1 MRAVP
6 ASAGRS
12 LLLAAVLVAVGG
24 WSASE
29 GVAQQGNKG
38 NQGDKKA
45 GPEPGAKT
53 EKTYQIKME
62 GKPWAAVFSWLSDET
77 GLNVVRSFTPTGTF
91 TFTSPAGKRFTLPE
105 LVDIINEGLLSNES
119 TQRYL
124 LIRRDRNFTLVR
136 ADEKINPD
144 LLPKV
149 SPADLDSH
157 GNTEIVQCNVTLLS
171 MDAETNAP
179 KFKKLMG
186 DFAEVIPMPGN
197 RLVLQGTVGNI
208 KIVLKEIDE
217 SEKGNAATSYSHK
230 CKWVQARDA
239 ERMLR
244 RLLGDTTPEPT
255 QAQADSSSSRDRNSS
270 MDRSS
275 SDRFGRGR
283 SFDRGSFDRGSF
295 DRGSFDRGS
304 FDRGSF
310 DRGMFG
316 PGGFDPRGMF
326 DRDWASGGQGGL
338 GRTET
343 GKSFYIAIDENRNE
357 ILVTGGADVVAKARD
372 LVEKKIDVEQP
383 PDPPVLI
390 GKPFFQT
397 YRIPA
402 GNAKAL
408 ETDLRAIFPS
418 SPSLRI
424 TADGNYA
431 IRVYGTPEDQE
442 NIKTKID
449 QNR

>member
-1 MRAVP
+1 
-6 ASAGRS
+6 
-12 LLLAAVLVAVGG
+12 
-24 WSASE
+24 
-29 GVAQQGNKG
+29 
-38 NQGDKKA
+38 
-45 GPEPGAKT
+45 
-53 EKTYQIKME
+53 
-62 GKPWAAVFSWLSDET
+62 
-77 GLNVVRSFTPTGTF
+77 
-91 TFTSPAGKRFTLPE
+91 
-105 LVDIINEGLLSNES
+105 
-119 TQRYL
+119 
-124 LIRRDRNFTLVR
+124 
-136 ADEKINPD
+136 
-144 LLPKV
+144 
-149 SPADLDSH
+149 
-157 GNTEIVQCNVTLLS
+157 
-171 MDAETNAP
+171 
-179 KFKKLMG
+179 
-186 DFAEVIPMPGN
+186 
-197 RLVLQGTVGNI
+197 
-208 KIVLKEIDE
+208 
-217 SEKGNAATSYSHK
+217 
-230 CKWVQARDA
+230 
-239 ERMLR
+239 
-244 RLLGDTTPEPT
+244 
-255 QAQADSSSSRDRNSS
+255 QADSSSSRDRNSS

-283 SFDRGSFDRGSF
+283 SFDRGSF

-449 QNR
+449 QNREKGLKPQIVDVGTLDATDTASKLRDMLGDATKDDNAKGAPYIVSMPEQNAVMVRGTPDQVDEVR